1 MPIMFLFKEVVLK
14 HTCCVMRFMG
24 VLQLPWIRRTIFT
37 YPFKLETWIWMGPED
52 SHANIMCPN
61 LLLMIMC
68 AWYVCVP
75 RRICATIC
83 FANHWPSF
91 LFLSVLWCFLFI
103 KFGTASFIGQ
113 HLKKL
118 EIFNKRMDSQ
128 DHPILLHTWTSN
140 FFIVFASLPNCR
152 RAPGLHMVS

>member
-1 MPIMFLFKEVVLK
+1 
-14 HTCCVMRFMG
+14 
-24 VLQLPWIRRTIFT
+24 
-37 YPFKLETWIWMGPED
+37 
-52 SHANIMCPN
+52 
-61 LLLMIMC
+61 
-68 AWYVCVP
+68 
-75 RRICATIC
+75 
-83 FANHWPSF
+83 
-91 LFLSVLWCFLFI
+91 LWCFLFI